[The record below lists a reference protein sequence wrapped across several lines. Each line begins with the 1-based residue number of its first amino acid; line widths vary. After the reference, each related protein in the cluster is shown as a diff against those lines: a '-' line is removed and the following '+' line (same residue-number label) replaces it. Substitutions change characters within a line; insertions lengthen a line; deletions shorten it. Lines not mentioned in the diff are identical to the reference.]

1 MLKTGITTNINGTS
15 YVEENGGEAVSI
27 ASMSASIDENGKISE
42 STNIFNE
49 NEYEKHKNMVQED
62 INEFHKL
69 VYNTSEKKLLFIE

>member
-1 MLKTGITTNINGTS
+1 MLKSGITININGTS
-15 YVEENGGEAVSI
+15 YAEENISI

-49 NEYEKHKNMVQED
+49 NEYEKYKNMVQED

-69 VYNTSEKKLLFIE
+69 VYNTSEKKLLFSE